1 MSPPLPKSSLSVS
14 VFALPTGKLYLPDRW
29 LFEDGDN
36 NMYKARQFSPDFSF
50 LIRHPSGTNL
60 LFDLG
65 MRKVCYPPAPIF
77 PPQGLKKH
85 LL

>member
-1 MSPPLPKSSLSVS
+1 MAEEANLPSPSVEVK

-36 NMYKARQFSPDFSF
+36 NMRKAREFSPDFSF
-50 LIRHPSGTNL
+50 LISHPSGKHL

-65 MRKVCYPPAPIF
+65 MRKVCIF
-77 PPQGLKKH
+77 IFLY
-85 LL
+85 